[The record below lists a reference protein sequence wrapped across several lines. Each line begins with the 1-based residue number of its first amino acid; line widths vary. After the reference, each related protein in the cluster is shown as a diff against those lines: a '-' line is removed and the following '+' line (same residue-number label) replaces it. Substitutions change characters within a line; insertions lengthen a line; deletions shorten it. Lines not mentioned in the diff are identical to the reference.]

1 MKNVIITGASGNL
14 GKACVEKFVAGGY
27 QVTAIIPPGTTLG
40 FTSASTLDV
49 VEADLLNEHAATTAL
64 EKIIAEKKHIDA
76 TLVLVGGF
84 AMGNLKNTDG
94 HTLKKM
100 INLNFDSAYFTC
112 RPVFNQMLHQ
122 TEGGRLILVG
132 ARPALQP
139 HDGKN
144 MVAYAL
150 SKSLIFRLA
159 ELLNA
164 EGASRHVVTSV
175 IVPSTLDTPANRS
188 AMPTANFNDWVKP
201 AEIAEVMLELCSEK
215 TKSLRDPV
223 LKFYGNA

>member
-14 GKACVEKFVAGGY
+14 GAACVKKFAAEGY
-27 QVTAIIPPGTTLG
+27 QVTAIIPPGTVLG
-40 FTSASTLDV
+40 YTVPGAIDVAEVNLLD
-49 VEADLLNEHAATTAL
+49 EPATTTAL
-64 EKIIAEKKHIDA
+64 VKIITEKRHIDA
-76 TLVLVGGF
+76 ALLLVGGF
-84 AMGNLKNTDG
+84 AMGKLTDTDG
-94 HTLKKM
+94 DALKRM
-100 INLNFDSAYFTC
+100 INLNFESTFFTC
-112 RPVFNQMLHQ
+112 RPLFNHMLSQ
-122 TEGGRLILVG
+122 TGGGRLILVG

-150 SKSLIFRLA
+150 SKSLIFKLA

-164 EGASRHVVTSV
+164 EGASKNVVTSV

-188 AMPTANFNDWVKP
+188 AMPAANFTDWVKP
-201 AEIAEVMLELCSEK
+201 EEIAGTMIELCSEK